1 MKYGNIS
8 TSVDTDS
15 LNNADQLSATFF
27 YFGCNFKC
35 GFCHNYT
42 TLGTVKDILSK
53 NQIELVLRNAKQ
65 NWIKTIVISGGEP
78 TIDPNLPDFLKMLKK
93 KGFRTKLDSN
103 GSNPQVLENLLQN
116 ELVDY
121 IAMDIKGTQDQYK
134 EITKFSDVKKIQ
146 SSIDLIQTMKEYEF
160 RTTVI
165 PLYHNQ
171 KKLLEIG
178 EWIKGSNLYALQ
190 QFRPDLEQGCLDKK
204 FEQEPTY
211 SQKELN
217 AFGEILK
224 PYFKEVKIRC
234 RQGG

>member
-1 MKYGNIS
+1 MATFDIE
-8 TSVDTDS
+8 
-15 LNNADQLSATFF
+15 NATFEDVYEEPKSQMPSIKPFDIESAT
-27 YFGCNFKC
+27 YEDLYGE
-35 GFCHNYT
+35 
-42 TLGTVKDILSK
+42 VKTEEARS
-53 NQIELVLRNAKQ
+53 
-65 NWIKTIVISGGEP
+65 
-78 TIDPNLPDFLKMLKK
+78 
-93 KGFRTKLDSN
+93 RTKLDSN